1 MYSYPLSPTDG
12 TYLSSSIQHTPLD
25 GTTLKKTK
33 DDILR
38 TMASISKAGG
48 NIEEQVEMLLALPY
62 ELDICDYTKAIQS
75 CNDVHLLSLLM
86 YELHNRG
93 LVPDLLLFNVYLK
106 KCEDLEEK
114 EEAFRTYSTLL
125 SDGVVPDKHTM
136 ILLIRCCLQSHSPAE
151 AESVLLD
158 AFGRH
163 VEVNSYMYNLLI
175 DYYARRSQPSDA
187 FRLRVQMSYHGIA
200 PDEYT
205 ISSLMAAC
213 CPQLPSRSHL
223 LILLEDVK
231 TSPLPARSVCASAL
245 FSGIAKAPN
254 IENHQKLRIIT
265 LFYDALR
272 SRGYVLGQHAY
283 TSLMACCAKLG
294 DVAQAKQFIRDM
306 KASGVEPNQY
316 TLTAFISTCSKGK
329 DYPAALAAF
338 NFMRRASDACGGYA
352 TGGGYSTG
360 GGYATGGYATGGAP
374 RTNNASGKGGAA
386 ENKTKPNKYTYEAML
401 VAAGNADRF
410 ADAMQIYADMLEEGI
425 RPDASTYARLIIV
438 CGLCQQLQQGVRF
451 VEAFSL
457 TGLPRTSFFYHA
469 LIDLYARCHQFA
481 RAYAVL
487 NEVRRSP
494 TIEATHHH
502 YEPLIRVLVETRRW
516 EDVDALL
523 AQWAEVSYTTLQ
535 FLILNSHKQGDWAR
549 VVRYAA
555 MMRQNGQKPY
565 AALVAIIDHAGQQV
579 KMNVQP
585 SQSAKASV
593 QASAQSSA
601 ELSVQPSAEFS
612 VQPSAQP
619 SVQASA
625 QSTVQSSAELSVQP
639 SAESPSQTNP
649 HTSSHTPMQS
659 NIQSDMLLAGTPRKA
674 ANTMQFLEGKVNSIP
689 EFIPMHLRRTP
700 NPSSFAS
707 SLLGAQLPY
716 NALYGGEP
724 LSVEQR
730 ALLNDESGFESTLT
744 LEDLDYDLSVDFGLF
759 NDFDFM

>member
-1 MYSYPLSPTDG
+1 M
-12 TYLSSSIQHTPLD
+12 
-25 GTTLKKTK
+25 
-33 DDILR
+33 
-38 TMASISKAGG
+38 
-48 NIEEQVEMLLALPY
+48 
-62 ELDICDYTKAIQS
+62 
-75 CNDVHLLSLLM
+75 
-86 YELHNRG
+86 
-93 LVPDLLLFNVYLK
+93 
-106 KCEDLEEK
+106 
-114 EEAFRTYSTLL
+114 
-125 SDGVVPDKHTM
+125 
-136 ILLIRCCLQSHSPAE
+136 
-151 AESVLLD
+151 
-158 AFGRH
+158 
-163 VEVNSYMYNLLI
+163 
-175 DYYARRSQPSDA
+175 
-187 FRLRVQMSYHGIA
+187 
-200 PDEYT
+200 
-205 ISSLMAAC
+205 
-213 CPQLPSRSHL
+213 
-223 LILLEDVK
+223 
-231 TSPLPARSVCASAL
+231 CASAL

-338 NFMRRASDACGGYA
+338 NFMRRASDAYADRGGYA
-352 TGGGYSTG
+352 TDGYGG
-360 GGYATGGYATGGAP
+360 ATGGAP
-374 RTNNASGKGGAA
+374 RTNNASGKGGAT

-585 SQSAKASV
+585 SQSAKSAKASV
-593 QASAQSSA
+593 QSTQASAQASTQST
-601 ELSVQPSAEFS
+601 VQS
-612 VQPSAQP
+612 
-619 SVQASA
+619 SA
-625 QSTVQSSAELSVQP
+625 QSTVQSSVQ
-639 SAESPSQTNP
+639 SAESPLQPIQSPSQSLSQP
-649 HTSSHTPMQS
+649 PSQSSSHTPMQG
-659 NIQSDMLLAGTPRKA
+659 NVQSDMLLEGTPRKA

-700 NPSSFAS
+700 NPSPFAS

>member
-1 MYSYPLSPTDG
+1 M
-12 TYLSSSIQHTPLD
+12 
-25 GTTLKKTK
+25 
-33 DDILR
+33 
-38 TMASISKAGG
+38 
-48 NIEEQVEMLLALPY
+48 
-62 ELDICDYTKAIQS
+62 
-75 CNDVHLLSLLM
+75 
-86 YELHNRG
+86 
-93 LVPDLLLFNVYLK
+93 
-106 KCEDLEEK
+106 
-114 EEAFRTYSTLL
+114 
-125 SDGVVPDKHTM
+125 
-136 ILLIRCCLQSHSPAE
+136 
-151 AESVLLD
+151 
-158 AFGRH
+158 
-163 VEVNSYMYNLLI
+163 
-175 DYYARRSQPSDA
+175 
-187 FRLRVQMSYHGIA
+187 
-200 PDEYT
+200 
-205 ISSLMAAC
+205 
-213 CPQLPSRSHL
+213 
-223 LILLEDVK
+223 
-231 TSPLPARSVCASAL
+231 
-245 FSGIAKAPN
+245 
-254 IENHQKLRIIT
+254 
-265 LFYDALR
+265 
-272 SRGYVLGQHAY
+272 
-283 TSLMACCAKLG
+283 
-294 DVAQAKQFIRDM
+294 
-306 KASGVEPNQY
+306 
-316 TLTAFISTCSKGK
+316 
-329 DYPAALAAF
+329 
-338 NFMRRASDACGGYA
+338 
-352 TGGGYSTG
+352 
-360 GGYATGGYATGGAP
+360 
-374 RTNNASGKGGAA
+374 

-579 KMNVQP
+579 ELNAKP
-585 SQSAKASV
+585 SQSAKSAKAS

-601 ELSVQPSAEFS
+601 ELSVQST
-612 VQPSAQP
+612 
-619 SVQASA
+619 VQASA

-700 NPSSFAS
+700 NPSPFAS

>member
-352 TGGGYSTG
+352 MGGGYSSATG
-360 GGYATGGYATGGAP
+360 GGYATGGAP
-374 RTNNASGKGGAA
+374 RANNASGKGAGT

-565 AALVAIIDHAGQQV
+565 AALVAIIDHAAQQV
-579 KMNVQP
+579 KMSAQP

-601 ELSVQPSAEFS
+601 ELSVQPSA
-612 VQPSAQP
+612 QPSA
-619 SVQASA
+619 QASA
-625 QSTVQSSAELSVQP
+625 QSTVQSSAELYVQP

-649 HTSSHTPMQS
+649 HTSSPTPMQS

-700 NPSSFAS
+700 NPSPFAS

>member
-114 EEAFRTYSTLL
+114 EEAFHTYSTLL

-352 TGGGYSTG
+352 MGGGYSSATG
-360 GGYATGGYATGGAP
+360 GGYATGGAP
-374 RTNNASGKGGAA
+374 RANNASGKGAGT

-516 EDVDALL
+516 EGVDALL

-579 KMNVQP
+579 KLNAQP

-601 ELSVQPSAEFS
+601 ELSVQPS
-612 VQPSAQP
+612 VQPSA
-619 SVQASA
+619 QASA

-700 NPSSFAS
+700 NPSPFAS

>member
-38 TMASISKAGG
+38 AMASISKAGG

-254 IENHQKLRIIT
+254 IENHQKLKIIT

-338 NFMRRASDACGGYA
+338 NFMRRASDAGA
-352 TGGGYSTG
+352 VRDAMN
-360 GGYATGGYATGGAP
+360 GGYATGGYATGGGYGGAT
-374 RTNNASGKGGAA
+374 RTNASGKGAGA

-451 VEAFSL
+451 VEEFSL

-555 MMRQNGQKPY
+555 RMRQNGQKPY
-565 AALVAIIDHAGQQV
+565 AALVAIIDHAAQQV
-579 KMNVQP
+579 KLNVQS
-585 SQSAKASV
+585 SQSVKVAKTSTQSSPQSI
-593 QASAQSSA
+593 QASAQA
-601 ELSVQPSAEFS
+601 
-612 VQPSAQP
+612 VQPSAQ
-619 SVQASA
+619 A
-625 QSTVQSSAELSVQP
+625 
-639 SAESPSQTNP
+639 SAESPSQSLSQP
-649 HTSSHTPMQS
+649 PSQTSSPTPMQG
-659 NIQSDMLLAGTPRKA
+659 NVQSDMLLEGTPRKA

-700 NPSSFAS
+700 NPSPFAS

>member
-114 EEAFRTYSTLL
+114 EEAFHTYSTLL

-338 NFMRRASDACGGYA
+338 NFMRRASDAYADRGSYA
-352 TGGGYSTG
+352 TDGYGG
-360 GGYATGGYATGGAP
+360 ATGGAP
-374 RTNNASGKGGAA
+374 RTNNASGKGGAT

-579 KMNVQP
+579 KMSAQP

-601 ELSVQPSAEFS
+601 ELSVQPSA
-612 VQPSAQP
+612 QPSA
-619 SVQASA
+619 QASA
-625 QSTVQSSAELSVQP
+625 QSTVQSSAELSVQL

-649 HTSSHTPMQS
+649 HTSSPTPMQS

-700 NPSSFAS
+700 NPSPFAS

>member
-1 MYSYPLSPTDG
+1 M
-12 TYLSSSIQHTPLD
+12 
-25 GTTLKKTK
+25 
-33 DDILR
+33 
-38 TMASISKAGG
+38 
-48 NIEEQVEMLLALPY
+48 
-62 ELDICDYTKAIQS
+62 
-75 CNDVHLLSLLM
+75 
-86 YELHNRG
+86 
-93 LVPDLLLFNVYLK
+93 
-106 KCEDLEEK
+106 
-114 EEAFRTYSTLL
+114 
-125 SDGVVPDKHTM
+125 
-136 ILLIRCCLQSHSPAE
+136 
-151 AESVLLD
+151 
-158 AFGRH
+158 
-163 VEVNSYMYNLLI
+163 
-175 DYYARRSQPSDA
+175 
-187 FRLRVQMSYHGIA
+187 
-200 PDEYT
+200 
-205 ISSLMAAC
+205 
-213 CPQLPSRSHL
+213 
-223 LILLEDVK
+223 
-231 TSPLPARSVCASAL
+231 
-245 FSGIAKAPN
+245 
-254 IENHQKLRIIT
+254 
-265 LFYDALR
+265 
-272 SRGYVLGQHAY
+272 
-283 TSLMACCAKLG
+283 
-294 DVAQAKQFIRDM
+294 
-306 KASGVEPNQY
+306 
-316 TLTAFISTCSKGK
+316 
-329 DYPAALAAF
+329 
-338 NFMRRASDACGGYA
+338 
-352 TGGGYSTG
+352 
-360 GGYATGGYATGGAP
+360 
-374 RTNNASGKGGAA
+374 
-386 ENKTKPNKYTYEAML
+386 
-401 VAAGNADRF
+401 AAGNADRF

-579 KMNVQP
+579 KMNVQSS

-619 SVQASA
+619 SVQASAQSTVQASA

-700 NPSSFAS
+700 NPSPFAS

>member
-1 MYSYPLSPTDG
+1 M
-12 TYLSSSIQHTPLD
+12 
-25 GTTLKKTK
+25 
-33 DDILR
+33 
-38 TMASISKAGG
+38 
-48 NIEEQVEMLLALPY
+48 
-62 ELDICDYTKAIQS
+62 
-75 CNDVHLLSLLM
+75 
-86 YELHNRG
+86 
-93 LVPDLLLFNVYLK
+93 
-106 KCEDLEEK
+106 
-114 EEAFRTYSTLL
+114 
-125 SDGVVPDKHTM
+125 
-136 ILLIRCCLQSHSPAE
+136 
-151 AESVLLD
+151 
-158 AFGRH
+158 
-163 VEVNSYMYNLLI
+163 
-175 DYYARRSQPSDA
+175 
-187 FRLRVQMSYHGIA
+187 
-200 PDEYT
+200 
-205 ISSLMAAC
+205 
-213 CPQLPSRSHL
+213 
-223 LILLEDVK
+223 
-231 TSPLPARSVCASAL
+231 CASAL

-338 NFMRRASDACGGYA
+338 NFMRRASDAYADRGGYA
-352 TGGGYSTG
+352 TDGYGG
-360 GGYATGGYATGGAP
+360 ATGGAP
-374 RTNNASGKGGAA
+374 RTNNASGKGGAT

-410 ADAMQIYADMLEEGI
+410 ADAHADLRGHAGGGHP
-425 RPDASTYARLIIV
+425 PDASTYARLIIV

-585 SQSAKASV
+585 SQSAKSAKASV
-593 QASAQSSA
+593 QSTQASAQASTQST
-601 ELSVQPSAEFS
+601 VQS
-612 VQPSAQP
+612 
-619 SVQASA
+619 SA
-625 QSTVQSSAELSVQP
+625 QSTVQSSVQ
-639 SAESPSQTNP
+639 SAESPLQPIQSPSQSLSQP
-649 HTSSHTPMQS
+649 PSQSSSHTPMQG
-659 NIQSDMLLAGTPRKA
+659 NVQSDMLLEGTPRKA

-700 NPSSFAS
+700 NPSPFAS